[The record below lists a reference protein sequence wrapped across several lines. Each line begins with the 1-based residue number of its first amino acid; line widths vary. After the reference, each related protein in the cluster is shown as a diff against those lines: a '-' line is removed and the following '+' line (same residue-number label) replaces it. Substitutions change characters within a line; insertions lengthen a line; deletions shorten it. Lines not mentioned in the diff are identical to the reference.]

1 MNIQDDDDG
10 DDDDNDDDDSDDGDS
25 DDDNMYCVWQKQT
38 GSLIINEYT
47 LECQHNA
54 RVVLA
59 VSSPIYKYLE
69 QKYI

>member
-38 GSLIINEYT
+38 GSLINEYT
-47 LECQHNA
+47 LESQHNA
-54 RVVLA
+54 RLALA
-59 VSSPIYKYLE
+59 VSYHQFTNI
-69 QKYI
+69 